1 MSAQPEERPQ
11 ELVPRPDL
19 SFPSLRTAL
28 SRVAPAQVPEMLA
41 DRDVQFTRATE
52 AGSFEPIKGFQ
63 LKWATVIEVK
73 RRRDLD
79 QRMEAAQHLVH
90 TLDRDDPKW
99 RAAMDEV
106 RDVYNEARRAV
117 TGG

>member
-1 MSAQPEERPQ
+1 MREHDATPASTRYEGEGSGMSAQPDEQCTRPQ
-11 ELVPRPDL
+11 KRGRPSAS
-19 SFPSLRTAL
+19 SFR
-28 SRVAPAQVPEMLA
+28 
-41 DRDVQFTRATE
+41 
-52 AGSFEPIKGFQ
+52 
-63 LKWATVIEVK
+63 LKWATAVELK

-79 QRMEAAQHLVH
+79 QRMEAAQRLVH
-90 TLDRDDPKW
+90 TLHRDDPQW

>member
-1 MSAQPEERPQ
+1 MSAQPEEPPE

-19 SFPSLRTAL
+19 AFPSLRAAL
-28 SRVAPAQVPEMLA
+28 ARVAPARLPEMLA

-52 AGSFEPIKGFQ
+52 SGSFEPIKGFQ
-63 LKWATVIEVK
+63 LKWATVIEMK

-79 QRMEAAQHLVH
+79 QRMEAAQHIIH
-90 TLDRDDPKW
+90 TLDRDAPEW

>member
-1 MSAQPEERPQ
+1 MSAQPDEQ
-11 ELVPRPDL
+11 C
-19 SFPSLRTAL
+19 
-28 SRVAPAQVPEMLA
+28 
-41 DRDVQFTRATE
+41 TRAAE
-52 AGSFEPIKGFQ
+52 AGSSERIKGFR
-63 LKWATVIEVK
+63 LKWATAVELK

-79 QRMEAAQHLVH
+79 QRMEAAQRLVH
-90 TLDRDDPKW
+90 TLHRDDPQW